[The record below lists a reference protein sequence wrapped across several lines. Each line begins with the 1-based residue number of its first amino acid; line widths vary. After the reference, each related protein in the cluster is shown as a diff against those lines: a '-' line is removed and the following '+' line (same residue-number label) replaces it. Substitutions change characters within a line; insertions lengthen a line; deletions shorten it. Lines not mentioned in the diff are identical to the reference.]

1 MAHDLCTSRA
11 CDFQASGL
19 PGENMK
25 LGAKYFVLVLA
36 VAIPAMARAQSVGQ
50 VECPRSGG
58 YVYLYSSMITMDVRG
73 TLQCGEQ
80 VQITGRYDTYF
91 GVRTAKGEVGYVPLD
106 SVLLIKNKPG
116 ANQPKALRQKPARE
130 LTPYDEHAAP
140 PPPVKTVP
148 AGFDLTLANG
158 TPVRLKLGK
167 TISTASAHVGD
178 AVELHA
184 AVEVVVDGV
193 TVVPVGATATGI
205 VTEVEP
211 KKRLGRGGKLALSIN
226 FLRLGNN
233 EKAAVRSFQETSESS
248 SLAGAGVSQGHGKD
262 IVFAEGSDF
271 TAYVDG
277 DVHLKKEAFLASR
290 DGANPA
296 ASAQKPSHP

>member
-1 MAHDLCTSRA
+1 
-11 CDFQASGL
+11 
-19 PGENMK
+19 MK
-25 LGAKYFVLVLA
+25 LGAKYLWLVFA
-36 VAIPAMARAQSVGQ
+36 VALPATARGQSVGQ

-106 SVLLIKNKPG
+106 SVLLIKDKPG
-116 ANQPKALRQKPARE
+116 ANQPKALPQKPARE

-158 TPVRLKLGK
+158 TPIHLKLGK

-178 AVELHA
+178 VVEFHA
-184 AVEVVVDGV
+184 ADEVIVDGV
-193 TVVPVGATATGI
+193 TVIAMGTTAVGI
-205 VTEVEP
+205 VSEVESR
-211 KKRLGRGGKLALSIN
+211 KRLGRGGKLALSIN
-226 FLRLGNN
+226 FVRLANN
-233 EKAAVRSFQETSESS
+233 DKAAVRSFQETTDSS
-248 SLAGAGVSQGHGKD
+248 PLAGAGVSQGRGKD
-262 IVFAEGSDF
+262 IVFAEGSNF

-277 DVHLKKEAFLASR
+277 DVHLKKETFQATK

-296 ASAQKPSHP
+296 APAQNASHPNE

>member
-1 MAHDLCTSRA
+1 MRLS
-11 CDFQASGL
+11 
-19 PGENMK
+19 
-25 LGAKYFVLVLA
+25 AKYLVLVFA
-36 VAIPAMARAQSVGQ
+36 VTLPVTARGQSVGQ

-58 YVYLYSSMITMDVRG
+58 YVYLYSSMISMDVRG

-91 GVRTAKGEVGYVPLD
+91 GVRTAKGEVGYVPLE
-106 SVLLIKNKPG
+106 SVLLIKDRPG
-116 ANQPKALRQKPARE
+116 ANQPKALPQKPARE
-130 LTPYDEHAAP
+130 LTPYDERPAP
-140 PPPVKTVP
+140 PPPPIKTVP

-158 TPVRLKLGK
+158 TPVHLKLGK

-178 AVELHA
+178 VAELHA
-184 AVEVVVDGV
+184 AEEVVVDGV
-193 TVVPVGATATGI
+193 TVIPIGATAVGI

-277 DVHLKKEAFLASR
+277 DVHLKKETFLAAK
-290 DGANPA
+290 DGANAAPA
-296 ASAQKPSHP
+296 AQNPAHPRE

>member
-11 CDFQASGL
+11 CDLRASEL

-25 LGAKYFVLVLA
+25 LSAKYLVLVFV
-36 VAIPAMARAQSVGQ
+36 VAMPAMARAQSVGQ

-91 GVRTAKGEVGYVPLD
+91 GVRTAKGAVGYVPLD
-106 SVLLIKNKPG
+106 GALLIKDKRG
-116 ANQPKALRQKPARE
+116 ANQPKAVRQKPARE

-178 AVELHA
+178 VVELHA
-184 AVEVVVDGV
+184 AEEVVVDGIR
-193 TVVPVGATATGI
+193 VVPIGATAVGI

-262 IVFAEGSDF
+262 IIFAEGSDF

-277 DVHLKKEAFLASR
+277 DVHPKKESFQTPKDSPNIA
-290 DGANPA
+290 GPQNPP
-296 ASAQKPSHP
+296 QP

>member
-1 MAHDLCTSRA
+1 MRLS
-11 CDFQASGL
+11 
-19 PGENMK
+19 
-25 LGAKYFVLVLA
+25 AKYLVLVFA
-36 VAIPAMARAQSVGQ
+36 VAMPATARGQSVGQ

-58 YVYLYSSMITMDVRG
+58 YVYLYSSMISMDVRG

-91 GVRTAKGEVGYVPLD
+91 GVRTAKGEVGYVPLE
-106 SVLLIKNKPG
+106 SVLLIKDRPG
-116 ANQPKALRQKPARE
+116 ANQPKALPQKPARE
-130 LTPYDEHAAP
+130 LTPYDEHLAP
-140 PPPVKTVP
+140 PPPPIKTVP

-158 TPVRLKLGK
+158 TPVHLKLGK

-178 AVELHA
+178 VVELHA
-184 AVEVVVDGV
+184 AEEVVVDGL
-193 TVVPVGATATGI
+193 TVVPIGATAVGI

-262 IVFAEGSDF
+262 IVFAEGSNF

-277 DVHLKKEAFLASR
+277 DVHLKKETFLAVK
-290 DGANPA
+290 DGANA
-296 ASAQKPSHP
+296 APGAQDPSHPRK

>member
-1 MAHDLCTSRA
+1 
-11 CDFQASGL
+11 
-19 PGENMK
+19 MK
-25 LGAKYFVLVLA
+25 LSAKYLVLVFVGA
-36 VAIPAMARAQSVGQ
+36 MPSMARAQSVGQ

-106 SVLLIKNKPG
+106 SVLLIKDKPG
-116 ANQPKALRQKPARE
+116 ANQPKALPQKPARE

-158 TPVRLKLGK
+158 TPLHLKLGK
-167 TISTASAHVGD
+167 TISTASAQVGD
-178 AVELHA
+178 VVELHA
-184 AVEVVVDGV
+184 AAEVVVDGV
-193 TVVPVGATATGI
+193 TVVPIGATATGI
-205 VTEVEP
+205 VTEGEP
-211 KKRLGRGGKLALSIN
+211 KKRLGRGGKLALSIH

-248 SLAGAGVSQGHGKD
+248 LLAGAGVSQGHGKD

-271 TAYVDG
+271 TAYVEG
-277 DVHLKKEAFLASR
+277 DVHLKRETFLAVK
-290 DGANPA
+290 DGARPA
-296 ASAQKPSHP
+296 TAAQNPSHPRK

>member
-1 MAHDLCTSRA
+1 L
-11 CDFQASGL
+11 QASEL

-25 LGAKYFVLVLA
+25 LDAKYLWLVFA
-36 VAIPAMARAQSVGQ
+36 VALPATARGQSVGQ

-91 GVRTAKGEVGYVPLD
+91 GVRTAKSEVGYVPLD
-106 SVLLIKNKPG
+106 SVLLIKDKPG
-116 ANQPKALRQKPARE
+116 ANQPKALPQRPARE

-140 PPPVKTVP
+140 PPPIKTVP

-167 TISTASAHVGD
+167 TISTASAHVGNV
-178 AVELHA
+178 VELHA
-184 AVEVVVDGV
+184 AEEVVVDGL
-193 TVVPVGATATGI
+193 TVVPIGATAVGI

-226 FLRLGNN
+226 SLRLGNN
-233 EKAAVRSFQETSESS
+233 EKAALRSFQETSESI
-248 SLAGAGVSQGHGKD
+248 SQGRGKD

-277 DVHLKKEAFLASR
+277 DVHLKKETFLAVK
-290 DGANPA
+290 DGAKAAPA
-296 ASAQKPSHP
+296 TQNPSHPRK

>member
-1 MAHDLCTSRA
+1 MARAMCASRGS
-11 CDFQASGL
+11 DSQGFGTVRWKMRLS
-19 PGENMK
+19 
-25 LGAKYFVLVLA
+25 AKYLVLFF
-36 VAIPAMARAQSVGQ
+36 AIAMPAMTRAQSVGQ
-50 VECPRSGG
+50 VECPRSGD
-58 YVYLYSSMITMDVRG
+58 YVYLYSSMTTLDVRT

-91 GVRTAKGEVGYVPLD
+91 GVRTATGEVGYVPLD
-106 SVLLIKNKPG
+106 SVLLIKDKPG
-116 ANQPKALRQKPARE
+116 ANQPKPLPQKPARE
-130 LTPYDEHAAP
+130 LTPYDEHATP

-158 TPVRLKLGK
+158 TPVHLKLGK

-178 AVELHA
+178 VVELRA
-184 AVEVVVDGV
+184 AVEVVVDGI
-193 TVVPVGATATGI
+193 TVVPIGATATGI

-233 EKAAVRSFQETSESS
+233 EKAAVRSFQETSESI
-248 SLAGAGVSQGHGKD
+248 SQGHGKD

-277 DVHLKKEAFLASR
+277 DVHLKKEAFLAAK

-296 ASAQKPSHP
+296 AAAQNPSHPRN

>member
-1 MAHDLCTSRA
+1 MRLS
-11 CDFQASGL
+11 
-19 PGENMK
+19 
-25 LGAKYFVLVLA
+25 AKYLVLVFA
-36 VAIPAMARAQSVGQ
+36 VLMPAIARAQSVGQ

-58 YVYLYSSMITMDVRG
+58 YVYLYSSMTTLDVRT

-80 VQITGRYDTYF
+80 VQITGRYEGYF
-91 GVRTAKGEVGYVPLD
+91 GIRTAKGEVGYVPLD
-106 SVLLIKNKPG
+106 SVLLFKDKPG
-116 ANQPKALRQKPARE
+116 ANQPKALPQKPARE

-158 TPVRLKLGK
+158 TPVHLKLGK

-178 AVELHA
+178 VVELHVA
-184 AVEVVVDGV
+184 EEVVVDGI
-193 TVVPVGATATGI
+193 TVVPIGATAVGI

-211 KKRLGRGGKLALSIN
+211 KKRLGRGGKLAMSIN
-226 FLRLGNN
+226 FLRLGNH

-248 SLAGAGVSQGHGKD
+248 SLAGAGASPGHGKD

-277 DVHLKKEAFLASR
+277 DVHLKKETFLAVK
-290 DGANPA
+290 DGADNAPAAQNPA
-296 ASAQKPSHP
+296 HPRK